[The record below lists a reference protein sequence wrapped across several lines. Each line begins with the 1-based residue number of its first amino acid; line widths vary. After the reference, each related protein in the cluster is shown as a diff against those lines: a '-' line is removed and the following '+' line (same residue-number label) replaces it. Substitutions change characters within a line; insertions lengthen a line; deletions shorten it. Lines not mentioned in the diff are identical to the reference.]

1 MNNGGGGAGRSLL
14 SRSSEF
20 NDGDRAGMST
30 PPKTLQ
36 ECRDRYT
43 QSSSGEREAP
53 PSQHRLGT
61 NNSAAT
67 IMMVELT
74 FVGTYCAPC

>member
-20 NDGDRAGMST
+20 NAGGMST

-36 ECRDRYT
+36 KCRDRYAR
-43 QSSSGEREAP
+43 SSSGEREAP
-53 PSQHRLGT
+53 PNQHRLGT